1 MSAQP
6 SPVRKIT
13 VSLPARLVA
22 FADREAA
29 RLSISRSSV
38 IARALAQIEAAERDR
53 LAAEGYRFYAEESA
67 GFAEACSSAVME
79 AWTGA
84 G

>member
-6 SPVRKIT
+6 APIRKIT

-29 RLSISRSSV
+29 RLGVSRSSL
-38 IARALAQIEAAERDR
+38 IASALAQMEAADRDR

-67 GFAEACSSAVME
+67 DFAEACSTAVME